1 MKKLL
6 LTGFE
11 PFLTH
16 PINPT
21 ETIAE
26 EYDKQIIGNFKVS
39 GRVLPVDY
47 DRASAALLAHVDEV
61 DPDVVILLGLAAG
74 RHAITP
80 ERIAINVNDGVKDNA
95 GRTPV
100 DEPIEADGEDGYFS
114 TLPIRAMVDALHDIG
129 IPSSV
134 SNSAGTYLCNHV
146 MYRMLHHIKKNNLE
160 MKAGFVH
167 LPPSFELVLKEPG
180 LTGWPMSTLFDGV
193 KEIIHSLGG
202 NHEWSQS

>member
-11 PFLTH
+11 PFLSH

-21 ETIAE
+21 EIIATE
-26 EYDKQIIGNFKVS
+26 FDAQVIGDFKVS
-39 GRVLPVDY
+39 GRVLPVDFA
-47 DRASAALLAHVDEV
+47 RASEELFAHVEEV
-61 DPDVVILLGLAAG
+61 EPDVVMLLGLAAG

-95 GRTPV
+95 GRTPI
-100 DEPIEADGEDGYFS
+100 DEPIEGDGEDGYFS
-114 TLPIRAMVDALHDIG
+114 TLPIRKMVNSLHEKG
-129 IPSSV
+129 IPASV

-146 MYRMLHHIKKNNLE
+146 MYRMLHYIKKNELK

-167 LPPSFELVLKEPG
+167 LPPSFELVLKEPE
-180 LTGWPMSTLFDGV
+180 LTGWPMETLFDGV
-193 KEIIHSLGG
+193 KEMIHSLGG
-202 NHEWSQS
+202 DDEWSQS